1 MKKSIQK
8 KSSKGKM
15 KRILIGG
22 LATATLLTSMAFVGC
37 ADKTPVNPNPDNGNN
52 NGGASTVIV
61 EANHATSVSDLLARY
76 TEETEAFIA
85 TQFDTVLNDLG
96 IEDDISADYK
106 INSNEQ
112 GITSIKYTF
121 EHNRQKYIAF
131 ASYSSPVEFDTIANY
146 NHTKEYTDK
155 ANMAIENSTTQYDVQ
170 DILNH
175 VSSYNELEENY
186 LAKLNQ
192 YLKTQFEYVLEKY
205 NITNDKETP
214 VSDLTQKVTADENGI
229 TKVEF
234 SFTHED
240 KEQTITVSY
249 SSPISLD
256 AIANYP
262 EHEASKEE
270 VVNAILSAQSE
281 HEVKTPTYT
290 DEYILANFQDQ
301 INANLFGG
309 VKSCVMRYCD
319 GQDITYD
326 ESKVSYQWHF
336 GEIKDSTV
344 QDLQVC
350 IKYGNII
357 WVYNVSLQQP
367 TTLTEL
373 AKENNPVEF
382 KKITASNKVY
392 QNSYLDR
399 HQTEYADFAE
409 AITKQLAEKDK
420 SFDYANADWK
430 ITGLILDIH
439 SLIEVTYQ
447 KDNEIK
453 TMAISVDADKSV
465 TTSEALRKSTVEH
478 LENGD
483 FTYVKIENDS
493 IVMNGNALEWATP
506 QIENENSN

>member
-15 KRILIGG
+15 KRLLIGG

-52 NGGASTVIV
+52 NGGSSTVIV

-175 VSSYNELEENY
+175 VSSYSELEENY
-186 LAKLNQ
+186 STKLNQ

-249 SSPISLD
+249 TSPISLD

-281 HEVKTPTYT
+281 HEVKTPIYS

-301 INANLFGG
+301 INANLFSG
-309 VKSCVMRYCD
+309 VQQFLKDYCK
-319 GQDITYD
+319 GTRTEYD
-326 ESKVSYQWHF
+326 ENKISYQWHF

-344 QDLQVC
+344 QDLQVY
-350 IKYGNII
+350 IKYDCMFL
-357 WVYNVSLQQP
+357 VANVSLKTP

-373 AKENNPVEF
+373 AKENSPAAF
-382 KKITASNKVY
+382 KKIDITNIVY
-392 QNSYLDR
+392 QNGYLES
-399 HQTEYADFAE
+399 HQTEYGDLATIATE
-409 AITKQLAEKDK
+409 QLALKDD
-420 SFDYANADWK
+420 SFDYANAKAYIVSPSFASYSHFK
-430 ITGLILDIH
+430 ILFEVNGEFKTVLVGVNGNATSTTEILMQSI
-439 SLIEVTYQ
+439 
-447 KDNEIK
+447 
-453 TMAISVDADKSV
+453 
-465 TTSEALRKSTVEH
+465 R
-478 LENGD
+478 ENLKNGK
-483 FTYVKIENDS
+483 FTYGTIQEECFTTA
-493 IVMNGNALEWATP
+493 GNALEWATP